1 MPRVDSRLWRFLLS
15 LTLIG
20 GLLATPAAV
29 SADGVVRFS
38 EHAVNLFCDAAG
50 EEGELHLFAGS
61 SSEFGEF
68 AELFADA
75 APVNPELGPDISGAT
90 DQVVVAETAAG
101 ATLDVTIPLVD
112 REENAVG
119 SAVIHAE
126 MTLNGDVFTL
136 EPFRDGNRWV
146 RTTGTIAFMDVT
158 GTLDL
163 PEPYPDFTLEFLGC
177 GGEIVD
183 VEVFE
188 TQPHAFVNANEG
200 IILDCFWEDAEG
212 TFAFLFAVN
221 DEFGTFADT
230 GLFSE
235 GVVDLFGSS
244 DALTFDATGFAAEDI
259 PLFDFLNN
267 VPDGSASAD
276 ATLSLLGEPFTSTVL
291 SQNSRERVTQQGL
304 LPDGTLV
311 FPTGDEFVMDD
322 EHCFAA
328 TFDSHF
334 AFTPSAGPKTGGKA
348 PVNDTPDGALAIP
361 TGGSVNAQTGATAP
375 DAEMQVTT
383 CPDFADAF
391 GHTLWYT
398 FTGTG
403 EPVTIDPAGSNF
415 DTVLA
420 VYDDELNELAC
431 IDDNEFEPVGFTFQ
445 GALMVDTEE
454 GATYYVQAGG
464 YSDVFFDPEAEAQ
477 FGRLRLSID

>member
-1 MPRVDSRLWRFLLS
+1 MPRVHSRLWRFLLS
-15 LTLIG
+15 LTLLVS
-20 GLLATPAAV
+20 LLATPAAV
-29 SADGVVRFS
+29 SADGLVRFS

-61 SSEFGEF
+61 STEFGTF

-75 APVNPELGPDISGAT
+75 APVEPELGPDISGAT
-90 DQVVVAETAAG
+90 DQVTVVETATG

-112 REENAVG
+112 REGASVG
-119 SAVIHAE
+119 SAVIHAD
-126 MTLNGDVFTL
+126 MLLSGDSFDL
-136 EPFRDGNRWV
+136 EPFRDGNHWIK
-146 RTTGTIAFMDVT
+146 TTGTIQFMDVT

-163 PEPYPDFTLEFLGC
+163 PDPYPDFMLQDLGC
-177 GGEIVD
+177 GGEVVD

-188 TQPHAFVNANEG
+188 TQPNAFVNGNEG
-200 IILDCFWEDAEG
+200 IVLDCFWEDDG

-235 GVVDLFGSS
+235 GVVDLFGST
-244 DALTFDATGFAAEDI
+244 DAITFDATGIVAEDI
-259 PLFDFLNN
+259 PLFDFLNQE
-267 VPDGSASAD
+267 PDGSASVE
-276 ATLSLLGEPFTSTVL
+276 ATFSPLGEPVTSTVIT
-291 SQNSRERVTQQGL
+291 QGSRERITQQAL
-304 LPDGTLV
+304 LPEGTAT
-311 FPTGDEFVMDD
+311 FPTGDEFEINGDN
-322 EHCFAA
+322 CFAA
-328 TFDSHF
+328 TFDSQF
-334 AFTPSAGPKTGGKA
+334 SFTPSSGPKAGGNT
-348 PVNDTPDGALAIP
+348 PVNDTPDGALPIRI
-361 TGGSVNAQTGATAP
+361 GGTVNAQTGGTAP
-375 DAEMQVTT
+375 DPEMQVTT
-383 CPDFADAF
+383 CPDGPFDAF

-403 EPVTIDPAGSNF
+403 DEVTIDSAGSNF

-445 GALMVDTEE
+445 GALTVDTEE

-464 YSDVFFDPEAEAQ
+464 FLQEFVEEAEAE
-477 FGRLRLSID
+477 FGRLRLSIN